1 MITEFPKPLATVIG
15 EVVGEHY
22 YHHQTIETLF
32 YESGASGEVPEGSCV
47 KKVIGWLIREG
58 KDDSDNSFLILGK
71 VLEEFMD
78 GDIPRNTMDH
88 EKGKERVEKALARF
102 GLRYSF
108 GGKIYGAAVTAPSK
122 SLNEKLKELSI
133 SEIEIEFERAHQSI
147 DQDPPAALTA
157 ACAIIESFCKVYISE
172 NKLTPPNKQ
181 TIKELWRTVSNDLNL
196 SPTSIE
202 DDDLKRILS
211 GLISITDGIGALRT
225 HAGSAHGQGK
235 KSYKISPRHARLAVH
250 AAHTLCLF
258 GLETWET
265 RREKS

>member
-1 MITEFPKPLATVIG
+1 MISEFPKPLATVVG
-15 EVVGEHY
+15 EVIGEHY
-22 YHHQTIETLF
+22 YHHQTIDTLF
-32 YESGASGEVPEGSCV
+32 YESGASGDVPEGSCV
-47 KKVIGWLIREG
+47 KKVGAWLVREG
-58 KDDSDNSFLILGK
+58 KHDCAQSFQILGK

-88 EKGKERVEKALARF
+88 EKGKQRVETALSRY

-108 GGKIYGAAVTAPSK
+108 GGKIFGATVTAPSK
-122 SLNEKLKELSI
+122 SLNEKLKEISI
-133 SEIEIEFERAHQSI
+133 SEIEVEFERAHQSI

-172 NKLTPPNKQ
+172 NGLLSPKKQ
-181 TIKELWRTVSNDLNL
+181 TIKELWKTVSNHLNL
-196 SPTSIE
+196 SPNSIE
-202 DDDLKRILS
+202 DEDLKRILS
-211 GLISITDGIGALRT
+211 GLISITDGIGSLRT

-258 GLETWET
+258 GLETWEA
-265 RREKS
+265 RRDKS